1 MQKTMKTFF
10 QLPILAFAATMF
22 FSSCHKDKTE
32 TLLCEDITSAT
43 TFSDHNS
50 KGDGVDYLI
59 NCNLYV
65 RSKLIIEAGTT
76 LEFGANGAIIIE
88 ENGSIEIRG
97 TASDKVML
105 RPENNSSSRGV
116 WAGIIIYSNDV
127 SNLIEHAVISGGGGE
142 EFNSNGDLG
151 NVVVYHGARLTARN
165 TTFSNSE
172 AYGLNVLSIGA
183 TNVTLS
189 NLTFTGC
196 AKPLALPAGQAHKI
210 DAASTY
216 TDNDNQFVEV
226 SVGGITEIVTW
237 QSLPVPYRIVPT
249 SGGIFTIIGPEDN
262 GGLTIAAGAD
272 IEFSANCGIG
282 AYGTSYLRFEGN
294 STQNVSLRG
303 LTNTAGSWLGVY
315 FETNNTQNSLNYV
328 NIAGAGGGA
337 FNSNN
342 NIASVIAFAGS
353 ALSVTNCNIS
363 NGLVCGIYI
372 GDQVNLTQNNNTFA
386 NLPSNTCTD

>member
-10 QLPILAFAATMF
+10 HCASLALASTLL
-22 FSSCHKDKTE
+22 FSSCEKDKTE
-32 TLLCEDITSAT
+32 MLVCDDIESTKTLSN
-43 TFSDHNS
+43 HNE
-50 KGDGVDYLI
+50 KGDGIDYTI
-59 NCNLYV
+59 GCNLYV

-76 LEFGANGAIIIE
+76 IEFSQGGAIIIE
-88 ENGSIEIRG
+88 ENGSLEIRG
-97 TASDKVML
+97 TASNKVVL
-105 RPENNSSSRGV
+105 RAEDNSSTRGV

-172 AYGLNVLSIGA
+172 AFGLNVLTA

-189 NLTFTGC
+189 NLNFTGC
-196 AKPLALPAGQAHKI
+196 AKPLALPASQAHKI

-237 QSLPVPYRIVPT
+237 QSLPIPYRIVPT
-249 SGGIFTIIGPEDN
+249 SGGLFTVIGPEDN
-262 GGLTIAAGAD
+262 GGLTVAAGAD

-294 STQNVSLRG
+294 SSQNVSLRG
-303 LTNTAGSWLGVY
+303 LTNTAGAWKGVY
-315 FETNNTQNSLNYV
+315 FETNNTQNSLDYV
-328 NIAGAGGGA
+328 NITGAGSEA

-342 NIASVIAFAGS
+342 NIASVVAFAGS
-353 ALSVTNCNIS
+353 ALNVSNCNIS

-372 GDQVNLTQNNNTFA
+372 GDQVNITQNNNTFS